1 MKRLQAMG
9 VTDEGANLADAEKSP
24 GLAIKSPTSVP
35 AMPGGLKIK
44 VGVSKRTMKRVFS
57 SGATPEKKSNLGRKM
72 PWDKVL
78 IKVTESAMKHGT
90 YGQVFTPP
98 VTLADYAQFVDQPMD
113 LSSIM
118 ARLRE
123 GLYDNPSD
131 WASDVSELSVVCSP
145 RK

>member
-72 PWDKVL
+72 PWDNCL
-78 IKVTESAMKHGT
+78 
-90 YGQVFTPP
+90 
-98 VTLADYAQFVDQPMD
+98 
-113 LSSIM
+113 
-118 ARLRE
+118 
-123 GLYDNPSD
+123 LYTSP
-131 WASDVSELSVVCSP
+131 SP
-145 RK
+145 RDRG